1 MILAAGVTPLF
12 VAPAFAEETAA
23 AKRAEGENLPDLE
36 RVLELVAD
44 SAPEVQRG
52 KAFVNASRATMV
64 GAKLPPIGNPDFQV
78 FGESGNVDGSNVTR
92 DVFIDGTMTLPW
104 EIWGQRSKRIRESEA
119 YTSLAQASLGSQTA
133 NALAS
138 AVNTYG
144 NIVVSHARI
153 GVLKDTIEIA
163 DDEANIYRARAEAG
177 DATLR
182 DSRVAMVELARNRV
196 LLAEAEADLRMSL
209 AALTRLSKKN
219 FAPHPDISPEP
230 PWRRPPPPSGSP
242 ELPTV
247 KQSQAEAEY
256 YRRSSER
263 ARAEGKMP
271 FGLIFRLGRGDFGE
285 MRLGGGVAF
294 ALPLFRRN
302 QGERALAEAN
312 AEQAE
317 AIANIE
323 KQALEAALDGAF
335 LELEQLEDA
344 LLVIDRDAVP
354 AAREAVQAAEEI
366 QRAGKSDILPVLIS
380 RRDYA
385 ALRLRRLDI
394 LGRMWNALGRIVLIR
409 GIEP

>member
-1 MILAAGVTPLF
+1 MAPLL
-12 VAPAFAEETAA
+12 VAPAFAEEAEPNR
-23 AKRAEGENLPDLE
+23 RARGEKLPELE

-44 SAPEVQRG
+44 NAPEIQRG

-64 GAKLPPIGNPDFQV
+64 GAKLPPLGNPDFVV
-78 FGESGNVDGSNVTR
+78 FGETGNADGSNVTR

-104 EIWGQRSKRIRESEA
+104 EIWGQRGKRIRESEA
-119 YTSLAQASLGSQTA
+119 YTGLAQASLGSQTA
-133 NALAS
+133 GALAT

-144 NIVVSHARI
+144 AIVVSHARI
-153 GVLKDTIEIA
+153 DVLKDTIQIA
-163 DDEANIYRARAEAG
+163 DDEAEIYRARTEAG

-196 LLAEAEADLRMSL
+196 LLAEAEADLKMSF

-219 FAPHPDISPEP
+219 FAPHPGISPEP
-230 PWRRPPPPSGSP
+230 PWRRPPPPSGNP

-256 YRRSSER
+256 YRRSSDR

-285 MRLGGGVAF
+285 MRLGGGLAF

-317 AIANIE
+317 AVAAIE
-323 KQALEAALDGAF
+323 KQALEAALEGAL

-354 AAREAVQAAEEI
+354 AARDAVQAAEEI